1 MFFRSSGTPMTI
13 EINRF
18 VSAKR
23 FAPVGA
29 GRLVLIEDRM
39 IVHAMRIMIVC
50 AGILLLSSVRAD
62 VWEYRRDGS
71 VVFHQTLDYFQR
83 QRMSSQWRPPSPQV
97 LQARRAA
104 FDELIRERAATHG
117 VNPDL
122 VHAII
127 EVESAYDT
135 SAVSKTGAVGLM
147 QLMPATAERFGVLDS
162 TSPEQ
167 NVDAGVRYLKLLSDE
182 FQDLELVL
190 AAYNA
195 GEKAVRH
202 YGREVPPYP
211 ETRSYVDRLI
221 QLLDQRGLS
230 TRLTE

>member
-1 MFFRSSGTPMTI
+1 MTI
-13 EINRF
+13 EVDRF

-29 GRLVLIEDRM
+29 GPLVLIEDRM
-39 IVHAMRIMIVC
+39 MVHATRLMIVC
-50 AGILLLSSVRAD
+50 AGVLLLSSARAD

-83 QRMSSQWRPPSPQV
+83 QRMSSQWRPPSPEA

-104 FDELIRERAATHG
+104 FDGLIRERSAEHG
-117 VNPDL
+117 VDPDL

-127 EVESAYDT
+127 EMESGYDT

-147 QLMPATAERFGVLDS
+147 QLMPTTAARFGVTDR
-162 TSPEQ
+162 TDPTQ
-167 NVDAGVRYLKLLSDE
+167 NVDAGVRYLKTLSDE

-195 GEKAVRH
+195 GEDAVRH
-202 YGREVPPYP
+202 YDREVPPYA
-211 ETRSYVDRLI
+211 ETRSYVDRLLE
-221 QLLDQRGLS
+221 LLDQRGQS
-230 TRLTE
+230 ISLTE